1 MNDGYTRSE
10 PLRTGNQNR
19 IFIYVTAAVLL
30 LAGFAWAARLLLN
43 HRRIDARLLKQE
55 IFLNESLVY
64 TDNTPSAQKWLWE
77 FGNGDQSMTQSG
89 MYRFPRS
96 GTYIVRVTVDDEL
109 REQFPVTVKDT
120 VAVVLDTVIHILGPG
135 AAAVG
140 EQVRLEADGN
150 ADLYEWS
157 FGETGR
163 VDAKGRTV
171 FYNYHQPGQYR
182 IALQTDKSAGPVYH
196 LITVTEPYKD
206 VGAIVEPGAAEMK
219 VQNDFRAHLQ
229 AIASGGDF
237 NKNYYYLVHRYLC
250 NGEKTTV
257 QAADETGRKMTD
269 FYSYCIGLTFSRNIV
284 LDQVSLT
291 LVPHTECVNLVSV
304 QQHRTSSR

>member
-1 MNDGYTRSE
+1 MNDGYIQSE
-10 PLRTGNQNR
+10 PVKTGNQNR
-19 IFIYVTAAVLL
+19 IFIYVTAGVLL
-30 LAGFAWAARLLLN
+30 LAGIAWGARLLLN
-43 HRRIDARLLKQE
+43 HRQIDAHLLKQE
-55 IFLNESLVY
+55 IFLNEPLVY
-64 TDNTPSAQKWLWE
+64 TDNTPSASRWVWE
-77 FGNGDQSMTQSG
+77 FGNGDQSMMQSG
-89 MYRFPRS
+89 TYRFPRS
-96 GTYIVRVTVDDEL
+96 GVYIVRVTVDGEL

-150 ADLYEWS
+150 AGVYEWS

-171 FYNYHQPGQYR
+171 FYNYHLPGQYKVE
-182 IALQTDKSAGPVYH
+182 LQTDKSATPVYH

-206 VGAIVEPGAAEMK
+206 AGDIVAPGDAEMK
-219 VQNDFRAHLQ
+219 ITNDFRAHLQ

-237 NKNYYYLVHRYLC
+237 NRNYYYLVHCYLC

-257 QAADETGRKMTD
+257 QASDETGRKMTD
-269 FYSYCIGLTFSRNIV
+269 FYSYCIGLTFSKNIV

-291 LVPHTECVNLVSV
+291 LVPHTQCVNLVTV
-304 QQHRTSSR
+304 QQHRTSQR